1 MDKKLTKLI
10 VFFAIIF
17 PFSGNVFSQIQEN
30 QTKPVAI
37 QPGKGNT
44 PPSDAIILFNGG
56 DLNKFTG
63 VKENTPV
70 LWNKRGSGF
79 TVVPNT
85 GNIQSKQNFSDIQL
99 HIEFKIPRSAI
110 KNEGQKS
117 GNSGIYLMGKY
128 EIQVLN
134 SYEKETSPY
143 GQAGAIYGQYPP
155 LVNASLKPGKWQ
167 EYDIIFMAPE
177 YNKNGELKNPPYLTV
192 FHNGIL
198 IHNHVEV
205 KGPTAAHNSDLP
217 ENSDSGPLMLQDHNN
232 KVSYRNIWIREL

>member
-1 MDKKLTKLI
+1 MDRKLTKWI
-10 VFFAIIF
+10 VFIAIAYV
-17 PFSGNVFSQIQEN
+17 FSGTVFSQIQEN
-30 QTKPVAI
+30 QPEPVSI
-37 QPGKGNT
+37 QPAKRNT
-44 PPSDAIILFNGG
+44 PPSDAIILFDGN

-70 LWNKRGSGF
+70 LWEKRGSRF

-85 GNIQSKQNFSDIQL
+85 GNIQSKQYFSDIQL
-99 HIEFKIPRSAI
+99 HIEFKIPRSAR
-110 KNEGQKS
+110 KKEGQKS

-134 SYEKETSPY
+134 GYKNETSPY

-155 LVNASLKPGKWQ
+155 LINASFKPGEWQ
-167 EYDIIFMAPE
+167 EYDIIFMAPK
-177 YNKNGELKNPPYLTV
+177 YNENGELETPPYLTV
-192 FHNGIL
+192 FHNDIL
-198 IHNHVEV
+198 IHNNVEV

-217 ENSDSGPLMLQDHNN
+217 DNSESGPLMLQDHKN